1 MHELRILVDRLEKA
15 EQDIKDWF
23 DASVQPKLDECKT
36 REEVV
41 QLQKSVSYFCRDAD
55 DVSRAMPRYIFSR
68 FSIKVSEL
76 PYEVKDDR

>member
-1 MHELRILVDRLEKA
+1 MHELKLLVDRLEKA

-23 DASVQPKLDECKT
+23 DANVQPKLDECKT

-41 QLQKSVSYFCRDAD
+41 QLQKSVSYFCTDDEGQIRDTP
-55 DVSRAMPRYIFSR
+55 SYIFIQFCFKLST
-68 FSIKVSEL
+68 F